1 MLRNFINI
9 YNSNYMGR
17 LVAILYIIISD
28 HSELSNKCDTNCNKL
43 LSFSDF
49 YKLEHRKDKLPVAC
63 HLPGTVMICSSRD
76 NTAGVSFEYASV
88 HLAKLTLVTCCF
100 LRHSFLL
107 HPRKQKVKLADWI
120 SEKRSRSSL
129 GLYSQTGSLT

>member
-1 MLRNFINI
+1 MLRYFINI

-17 LVAILYIIISD
+17 LVAILYMIISE
-28 HSELSNKCDTNCNKL
+28 HSELSNQCDRNCNKL

-49 YKLEHRKDKLPVAC
+49 YKLEHRKDVLPVAC
-63 HLPGTVMICSSRD
+63 HMPGAVMIYSSWD
-76 NTAGVSFEYASV
+76 NTAGVPVECASV

-120 SEKRSRSSL
+120 SVKRSPSSL
-129 GLYSQTGSLT
+129 GIYSQTGSLS